1 MNTKIETLW
10 KTYNVINEW
19 IRFSDTK
26 AGAILAA
33 NGVIAS
39 IVLSKLAE
47 SKVFLDNNTIF
58 FYPLTIGIIL
68 TCISIVSAI
77 VCITPTL
84 KIGTKTNSVIFFAN
98 IAENFET
105 YNDYEKNALDVLT
118 DEKHA
123 AAQISQQDWAN
134 SKVALKKYKAVAWA
148 TYFLEGTIL
157 IGIISTIGILKVLFC

>member
-1 MNTKIETLW
+1 MNTTIETLW

-39 IVLSKLAE
+39 IILSKLPDHQ
-47 SKVFLDNNTIF
+47 VFLNEH
-58 FYPLTIGIIL
+58 LTLLILLMLGITTTFISIIL
-68 TCISIVSAI
+68 SII
-77 VCITPTL
+77 CLNPTL

-98 IAENFET
+98 IAENFQT
-105 YNDYEKNALDVLT
+105 YDEYEKNALDVLI

-123 AAQISQQDWAN
+123 ATQIAQQVWAN
-134 SKVALKKYKAVAWA
+134 SKVALKKYKAVVWA
-148 TYFLEGTIL
+148 TYSLEGTIL
-157 IGIISTIGILKVLFC
+157 IGIISAIGILDILFL

>member
-58 FYPLTIGIIL
+58 FYPLIIGIIL

-77 VCITPTL
+77 ICITPTL
-84 KIGTKTNSVIFFAN
+84 KIGTKSNSVIFFAN

-105 YNDYEKNALDVLT
+105 YNEYEKKALDVLI

-123 AAQISQQDWAN
+123 AAQIAQQVWAN

-148 TYFLEGTIL
+148 TYSLEGTIL
-157 IGIISTIGILKVLFC
+157 IGIISTIGILKVSFC

>member
-1 MNTKIETLW
+1 MNTTIETLW

-39 IVLSKLAE
+39 IVLSKLPGY
-47 SKVFLDNNTIF
+47 KVFLNDHLMLLI
-58 FYPLTIGIIL
+58 LLILGII
-68 TCISIVSAI
+68 TTFISIISSI
-77 VCITPTL
+77 ICLNPTL
-84 KIGTKTNSVIFFAN
+84 KIGSKTNSVIFFAN

-105 YNDYEKNALDVLT
+105 YNEYEKNALDVLT

-123 AAQISQQDWAN
+123 AAQIAQQVWAN

-148 TYFLEGTIL
+148 TYSLEGTIL
-157 IGIISTIGILKVLFC
+157 IGIISTIGILEVLFC

>member
-1 MNTKIETLW
+1 MNTTIETLW

-39 IVLSKLAE
+39 IVLSKLSE
-47 SKVFLDNNTIF
+47 DNVFLNNHPIF
-58 FYPLTIGIIL
+58 LIPLILGII
-68 TCISIVSAI
+68 TTFISIISSI
-77 VCITPTL
+77 ICLNPTL

-98 IAENFET
+98 IAENFEI
-105 YNDYEKNALDVLT
+105 YSDYEKNALDVLT

-123 AAQISQQDWAN
+123 AAQISQQVWAN

-148 TYFLEGTIL
+148 TYSLEGTIL
-157 IGIISTIGILKVLFC
+157 IGIISTIGILIVSFC

>member
-1 MNTKIETLW
+1 MNTTIETLW

-26 AGAILAA
+26 AGAILAT
-33 NGVIAS
+33 NGVITS
-39 IVLSKLAE
+39 IVLPKL
-47 SKVFLDNNTIF
+47 SDYTIF
-58 FYPLTIGIIL
+58 LNDHLVLLILLILGII
-68 TCISIVSAI
+68 TTFISIISSI
-77 VCITPTL
+77 ICLSPTL

-123 AAQISQQDWAN
+123 ATQIAQQVWAN
-134 SKVALKKYKAVAWA
+134 SKVAMKKYKAVAWA
-148 TYFLEGTIL
+148 IYSLELTI
-157 IGIISTIGILKVLFC
+157 IIGILSTLGILAV